1 MGKLSSFKASGG
13 GNVLEQLAFT
23 CTGDTM
29 SNSFGS
35 TMTSENVTAAQS
47 GQTTTF
53 TKINGSLMA
62 YTPPAAATRVI
73 YEFRVQVAWHEG
85 NHSIGH
91 MQCYIGS
98 TAVTRTYHTS
108 GGYYREDE
116 VVMTNV
122 IKIGSGLSDND
133 GNATY
138 SSWTSDKTLS
148 VYGRGYSTSN
158 YWYNYHNTHY
168 SNGGGTDVFVGPKV
182 IITALK

>member
-1 MGKLSSFKASGG
+1 MAKLSSFKAAGS
-13 GNVLEQLAFT
+13 NILEQLAFN

-29 SNSFGS
+29 SNSFGT
-35 TMTSENVTAAQS
+35 TMTAENVTAAQS

-53 TKINGSLMA
+53 TKITGSEIA

-73 YEFRVQVAWHEG
+73 YEFRVMVAWHEG
-85 NHSIGH
+85 THNIGH

-98 TAVTRTYHTS
+98 TAVTRAYHTS

-122 IKIGSGLSDND
+122 IRIGSGLSDSD
-133 GNATY
+133 AAATY
-138 SSWTSDKTLS
+138 ASWTSDKTLA
-148 VYGRGYSTSN
+148 VYGRGYSTSS

-168 SNGGGTDVFVGPKV
+168 SNGGGTDVFCQPKL
-182 IITALK
+182 IITALQ